1 MRAIVIDHFGP
12 EWKVSGFAC
21 LMEQLTSS
29 ARVSLDGWKPSAP
42 ASAGRRRRPLRFLPL
57 RKPTSKFNRYAAR
70 LIEVWIDES
79 ERRTWFLTEINRDL

>member
-1 MRAIVIDHFGP
+1 MKRSKQVCHSGK
-12 EWKVSGFAC
+12 WKVSGFAC

-29 ARVSLDGWKPSAP
+29 ARVSLDGWKPA
-42 ASAGRRRRPLRFLPL
+42 RRRRLARRPLRFLPP
-57 RKPTSKFNRYAAR
+57 RKPTSKFSRYAAS